1 MPGGALLT
9 WADESDG
16 TVQGRF
22 LSAAGMGIDQ
32 ACGDRAWD
40 RAVMLLADEARRLLP
55 PSARNPHAFQEGR
68 DELAVRPDVYGYDT
82 LAWALLASGDAVGA
96 QAPMQSALAAGTKDA
111 RLWYH
116 AGLIA
121 LANGQTAEA
130 STFLADALALG
141 PALDPIAHQRAA
153 AALATIR

>member
-1 MPGGALLT
+1 MSLFL
-9 WADESDG
+9 ADHGLDP
-16 TVQGRF
+16 
-22 LSAAGMGIDQ
+22 A
-32 ACGDRAWD
+32 
-40 RAVMLLADEARRLLP
+40 RAVTLA
-55 PSARNPHAFQEGR
+55 R

-130 STFLADALALG
+130 STFLGDALALG